1 MKVTDNM
8 KLRKPDS
15 EDYVKVEDFNHN
27 ADLIDTNNE
36 NMKVVLNSKAPNNS
50 PQFTGEPAIYDDE
63 EKEYKK
69 IATEKYINNR
79 LIVKEI
85 L

>member
-8 KLRKPDS
+8 KLRKPES

-36 NMKVVLNSKAPNNS
+36 EIKTKLNLKAPVKD
-50 PQFTGEPAIYDDE
+50 PQFLGEPTIYNNE
-63 EKEYKK
+63 TNEYET
-69 IATEKYINNR
+69 IATKSYVNKQ
-79 LIVKEI
+79 LTVKEI
-85 L
+85 K

>member
-8 KLRKPDS
+8 KLRKPES

-36 NMKVVLNSKAPNNS
+36 EIKTKLNLKAPVKD
-50 PQFTGEPAIYDDE
+50 PQFLGEPTIYNSE
-63 EKEYKK
+63 TNEYEI
-69 IATEKYINNR
+69 IATKNYINKQ

-85 L
+85 

>member
-8 KLRKPDS
+8 KLRKPES

-36 NMKVVLNSKAPNNS
+36 EIKTKLNLKAPVKD
-50 PQFTGEPAIYDDE
+50 PQFLGEPTIYNSE
-63 EKEYKK
+63 TNEYET
-69 IATEKYINNR
+69 IATKNYINKQ

-85 L
+85 K

>member
-1 MKVTDNM
+1 MKVTNNM
-8 KLRKPDS
+8 KLRKPES

-36 NMKVVLNSKAPNNS
+36 EIKTKLNLKAPVKD
-50 PQFTGEPAIYDDE
+50 PQFLGEPTIYNSE
-63 EKEYKK
+63 TNEYET
-69 IATEKYINNR
+69 IATKNYINKQ

-85 L
+85 

>member
-8 KLRKPDS
+8 KLRKPES

-36 NMKVVLNSKAPNNS
+36 EIKTKLNLKAPVKD
-50 PQFTGEPAIYDDE
+50 PQFLGEPTIYNSE
-63 EKEYKK
+63 TNEYET
-69 IATEKYINNR
+69 IATKNYINKQ

-85 L
+85 

>member
-8 KLRKPDS
+8 KLRKPES

-36 NMKVVLNSKAPNNS
+36 EIKTKLNLKAPVKD
-50 PQFTGEPAIYDDE
+50 PQFLGEPTIYNNE
-63 EKEYKK
+63 TNKYET
-69 IATEKYINNR
+69 IATKNYVNKQ

-85 L
+85 K

>member
-8 KLRKPDS
+8 KLRKPES

-36 NMKVVLNSKAPNNS
+36 EIKTKLNLKAPVKD
-50 PQFTGEPAIYDDE
+50 PQFLGEPTIYKNE
-63 EKEYKK
+63 TNEYET
-69 IATEKYINNR
+69 IATKNYVNKQ

-85 L
+85 K

>member
-8 KLRKPDS
+8 KLRKPES

-36 NMKVVLNSKAPNNS
+36 EIKTKLNLKAPVKD
-50 PQFTGEPAIYDDE
+50 PQFLGEATIYNNE
-63 EKEYKK
+63 TNEYET
-69 IATEKYINNR
+69 IATKNYINKQ

-85 L
+85 K

>member
-8 KLRKPDS
+8 KLRKPES

-27 ADLIDTNNE
+27 ADLIDVNNE
-36 NMKVVLNSKAPNNS
+36 EIKTKLNLKAPVKD
-50 PQFTGEPAIYDDE
+50 PQFLGEPTIYNSE
-63 EKEYKK
+63 TNEYET
-69 IATEKYINNR
+69 IATKNYINKQ

-85 L
+85 

>member
-8 KLRKPDS
+8 KLRKPES

-27 ADLIDTNNE
+27 ADLIDVNNE
-36 NMKVVLNSKAPNNS
+36 EIKTKLNLKAPVKD
-50 PQFTGEPAIYDDE
+50 PQFLGEPTIYNSE
-63 EKEYKK
+63 TNEYEI
-69 IATEKYINNR
+69 IATKNYINKQ

-85 L
+85 

>member
-8 KLRKPDS
+8 KLRKPES

-27 ADLIDTNNE
+27 ADLIDVNNE
-36 NMKVVLNSKAPNNS
+36 EIKTKLNLKAPVKD
-50 PQFTGEPAIYDDE
+50 PQFLGEPTIYNSE
-63 EKEYKK
+63 TNEYET
-69 IATEKYINNR
+69 IATKNYINKQ

-85 L
+85 K

>member
-8 KLRKPDS
+8 KLRKPES

-36 NMKVVLNSKAPNNS
+36 EIK
-50 PQFTGEPAIYDDE
+50 T
-63 EKEYKK
+63 EKERTKTK
-69 IATEKYINNR
+69 
-79 LIVKEI
+79 VKAKDI
-85 L
+85 KVI

>member
-8 KLRKPDS
+8 KLRKPES

-36 NMKVVLNSKAPNNS
+36 EIKTKLNLKAPVKD
-50 PQFTGEPAIYDDE
+50 PQFLGEPTIYNSE
-63 EKEYKK
+63 TNEYEI
-69 IATEKYINNR
+69 IATKNYINKQ

-85 L
+85 K